1 MKTAGVK
8 EARDHF
14 SAYLDEVRRG
24 EDVVITE
31 HGRPVAMLVPIEGAS
46 KETLASWRAVA
57 DGTIEQQTVPGS
69 KPIEIN
75 WPTIDLTEAEV
86 QQALDDEREE

>member
-8 EARDHF
+8 EARDRF

-31 HGRPVAMLVPIEGAS
+31 HGRPVAMLIPIGGAS
-46 KETLASWRAVA
+46 KETLAYWRAVA
-57 DGTIEQQTVPGS
+57 EQQTAPGS
-69 KPIEIN
+69 KPIEIK
-75 WPTIDLTEAEV
+75 WPTIDLSDAEV
-86 QQALDDEREE
+86 QQALDDERDE